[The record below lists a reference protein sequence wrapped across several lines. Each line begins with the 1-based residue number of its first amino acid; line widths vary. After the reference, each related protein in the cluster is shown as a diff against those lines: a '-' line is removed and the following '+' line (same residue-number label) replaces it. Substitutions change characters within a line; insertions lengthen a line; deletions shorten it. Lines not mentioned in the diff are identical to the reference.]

1 MLSSSWA
8 AKASTKYEV
17 HMLLVTEAKACIP
30 GVEHI
35 TMCKSQI
42 LLIIIFSDFMKD
54 IIAGRKKFLKQSK
67 VTQCY
72 VPQYEGLGLR
82 EIYAHIDNDPALQ
95 AYFPSDAKERAR
107 LPK

>member
-1 MLSSSWA
+1 M
-8 AKASTKYEV
+8 
-17 HMLLVTEAKACIP
+17 P
-30 GVEHI
+30 GVEHL
-35 TMCKSQI
+35 TMCKSQFHF
-42 LLIIIFSDFMKD
+42 IIILPDFMKD
-54 IIAGRKKFLKQSK
+54 IIAGKKKYLKQAK

-95 AYFPSDAKERAR
+95 AYFPSDTKERAR